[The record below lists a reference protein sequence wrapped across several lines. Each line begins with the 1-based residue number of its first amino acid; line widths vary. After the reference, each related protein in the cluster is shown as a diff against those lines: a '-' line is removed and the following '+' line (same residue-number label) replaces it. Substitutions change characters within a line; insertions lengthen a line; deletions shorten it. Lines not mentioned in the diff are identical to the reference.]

1 MMNTMQDKQQQKIA
15 NLLELM
21 PPMHWMPPKLARPTF
36 TVIDRILG
44 IPNTQLNTIK
54 NVTIPT
60 HDGKSAINARIYY
73 PNETK
78 ACANTTHA
86 MMYFHGGG
94 CVIGS
99 INSHDRLCRYFAQ
112 NSNVV
117 IISVNYRLAP
127 EHKIPTPIVDAITAW
142 NWLNDN
148 KHALGLENHILGA
161 GGDSAGAY
169 LTTLLSLTDTQQ
181 ELPINTNTPPAFQ
194 YLLYP
199 MIDLRGQTESY
210 RNANKGMLLTSK
222 LMDYFSKHYLQSV
235 SQKASAIASPALAN
249 DLHLLPKTYL
259 LTVEFDPLKDDGIA
273 FANTL
278 KEKNIPI
285 THEHFEDCMHSFVTT
300 YKVSERAKQACK
312 QIARQL
318 KHLCST

>member
-1 MMNTMQDKQQQKIA
+1 MQDKQQKRIA
-15 NLLELM
+15 NLLALM
-21 PPMHWMPPKLARPTF
+21 PPMHSMPPKLARPIF

-54 NVTIPT
+54 NVSIPT
-60 HDGKSAINARIYY
+60 HDGNTTITARVYY
-73 PNETK
+73 PNQTEAHPSTS
-78 ACANTTHA
+78 HA

-99 INSHDRLCRYFAQ
+99 INSHDRLCRYLAQ

-127 EHKIPTPIVDAITAW
+127 EHKMPTPIVDAITAW

-148 KHALGLENHILGA
+148 KHALGLQNHILGA

-169 LTTLLSLTDTQQ
+169 LTALLSLTDTQH
-181 ELPINTNTPPAFQ
+181 ELPLKTKMPPAFQ

-199 MIDLRGQTESY
+199 MIDLRGQTQSY
-210 RNANKGMLLTSK
+210 QNANKGMLLTNK

-259 LTVEFDPLKDDGIA
+259 LTVEFDPLKDDGIK

-312 QIARQL
+312 QIAQQL
-318 KHLCST
+318 KYLCST